1 MIQTLQQKI
10 IKLKLEKGDKE
21 QIQKLQQELDKLINQ
36 KRWEIFIPSVR
47 NWSGKTK
54 QKLRKCRT
62 IYV

>member
-36 KRWEIFIPSVR
+36 KKESNGTP
-47 NWSGKTK
+47 
-54 QKLRKCRT
+54 
-62 IYV
+62 